1 MDEIEAPKPWDVA
14 QLHQMP
20 EVLTAFDMAID
31 AVILTLGGAA
41 EPNPDAI
48 AWARRVIEHPG
59 NRPKICLR
67 AAMTARAHPVFV
79 EAASQGTPPREIPQ
93 AAYVEVLV
101 ALLRV
106 RGTEPV
112 PDDTP
117 PAAGVVR

>member
-14 QLHQMP
+14 ALHQMP
-20 EVLTAFDMAID
+20 EALTAFDMAID

-41 EPNPDAI
+41 EPDPAAM

-93 AAYVEVLV
+93 DAYVEALI

-112 PDDTP
+112 PDETP
-117 PAAGVVR
+117 PSGVIR

>member
-1 MDEIEAPKPWDVA
+1 MDEAPAPGPWDVA
-14 QLHQMP
+14 ALHQMP
-20 EVLTAFDMAID
+20 DALTAFDLAID
-31 AVILTLGGAA
+31 AVILTLGGSA
-41 EPNPDAI
+41 EPDPDAM

-93 AAYVEVLV
+93 DAYVEVLI

-112 PDDTP
+112 PDETP
-117 PAAGVVR
+117 PSGVIR

>member
-20 EVLTAFDMAID
+20 EALTEFDMAID
-31 AVILTLGGAA
+31 AVILTLGGSSEPDPAA
-41 EPNPDAI
+41 M

-67 AAMTARAHPVFV
+67 AAMTARAHPLFY
-79 EAASQGTPPREIPQ
+79 EAASEGTPPREIPQ
-93 AAYVEVLV
+93 AAYVEVLT

-106 RGTEPV
+106 RGTDPV
-112 PDDTP
+112 PDELP
-117 PAAGVVR
+117 PAGVLR